1 MTLNAYKNPIMKPIP
16 LFLKKIPIPQLEPFL
31 KNLPFLFMKV
41 RGGGQTMFYVC
52 QILAVK
58 IISKGKHF
66 IHKEFHSIDVQ
77 GRYC

>member
-1 MTLNAYKNPIMKPIP
+1 MKPIP
-16 LFLKKIPIPQLEPFL
+16 LFLKKNSHPPIRAIFEKSAPPVYEGGG
-31 KNLPFLFMKV
+31 
-41 RGGGQTMFYVC
+41 GGGQAMFYVC

-66 IHKEFHSIDVQ
+66 VHKEFHSVDVQ

>member
-41 RGGGQTMFYVC
+41 RGGSDYVLCLSNISSEDHKQRKTFYT
-52 QILAVK
+52 
-58 IISKGKHF
+58 
-66 IHKEFHSIDVQ
+66 
-77 GRYC
+77 